1 MDKFL
6 IDNPNSETC
15 LSTMKVV
22 VDLSAVLPFTGWP
35 LLTGPWLLKSIK
47 LTAFTA
53 GDQTKMDRSFP
64 SCTTEH
70 VHQQRQ
76 NGSFR
81 DGLQRSNRV
90 WICCCSLMKSWL
102 IMLFLH
108 KMCTRP
114 IGRLVS
120 QFYSSLGCFYPSGMT
135 GRVVSSNTV
144 YMHKY
149 SFTYFLLIIW
159 ASVHVCLASNLHQW
173 YSWSIMYLC
182 NTCQFYGNTRYRV
195 NPSCKCNSGRI

>member
-1 MDKFL
+1 
-6 IDNPNSETC
+6 
-15 LSTMKVV
+15 MKVV
-22 VDLSAVLPFTGWP
+22 VGLSAVLPFTGWP
-35 LLTGPWLLKSIK
+35 LLTGPWLLNSIK

-76 NGSFR
+76 NGSFQ

-108 KMCTRP
+108 KICTRP

-120 QFYSSLGCFYPSGMT
+120 QFYSSLGCFYPSGTT

-144 YMHKY
+144 PDDIFKCI
-149 SFTYFLLIIW
+149 FLKENISIQIQISSKFVPRRPINNMPALVLIMAWRRPGDKPLSEPMMI
-159 ASVHVCLASNLHQW
+159 SLPTHICVTRPQW
-173 YSWSIMYLC
+173 VK
-182 NTCQFYGNTRYRV
+182 QFQ
-195 NPSCKCNSGRI
+195 

>member
-1 MDKFL
+1 
-6 IDNPNSETC
+6 
-15 LSTMKVV
+15 MKVV
-22 VDLSAVLPFTGWP
+22 VGLSAVLPFTGWP
-35 LLTGPWLLKSIK
+35 LLMGPWLLNSIK

-53 GDQTKMDRSFP
+53 GDQAKMDRSFP

-81 DGLQRSNRV
+81 DGLLRSNRV

-108 KMCTRP
+108 KICTRP

-120 QFYSSLGCFYPSGMT
+120 QFYSSLGCFYPSGTT
-135 GRVVSSNTV
+135 GRVVSSNTDV
-144 YMHKY
+144 QTDNSTALNKLNWKQW
-149 SFTYFLLIIW
+149 FLRFPPIKTLQ
-159 ASVHVCLASNLHQW
+159 LD
-173 YSWSIMYLC
+173 SIKELGHHWC
-182 NTCQFYGNTRYRV
+182 
-195 NPSCKCNSGRI
+195 S

>member
-1 MDKFL
+1 
-6 IDNPNSETC
+6 
-15 LSTMKVV
+15 MKVV
-22 VDLSAVLPFTGWP
+22 VGLSAVLPFTGWP
-35 LLTGPWLLKSIK
+35 LLTGPWLLNSIK

-108 KMCTRP
+108 KICTPP

-120 QFYSSLGCFYPSGMT
+120 QFYSTLGCFYPSGMT
-135 GRVVSSNTV
+135 GRVVSSNTAEFKRILFPKIYLPNWQF
-144 YMHKY
+144 YMAWA
-149 SFTYFLLIIW
+149 FRQWEINNNTRQLIRVNLSW
-159 ASVHVCLASNLHQW
+159 ASRNWPGKWNFV
-173 YSWSIMYLC
+173 
-182 NTCQFYGNTRYRV
+182 
-195 NPSCKCNSGRI
+195 

>member
-1 MDKFL
+1 
-6 IDNPNSETC
+6 
-15 LSTMKVV
+15 MKVV
-22 VDLSAVLPFTGWP
+22 VGLSAVLPLTGWP
-35 LLTGPWLLKSIK
+35 LLTGPWLLNSYL

-53 GDQTKMDRSFP
+53 GDQTKMDSSFP

-102 IMLFLH
+102 IMFFLH
-108 KMCTRP
+108 KICTRP

-120 QFYSSLGCFYPSGMT
+120 QFYSSLGCFYPSGTT
-135 GRVVSSNTV
+135 GRVVSSNTGLALS
-144 YMHKY
+144 HHFEP
-149 SFTYFLLIIW
+149 SYFPRSGHMVTSLSSLW
-159 ASVHVCLASNLHQW
+159 VAWHSTATPRTTSLRWNSRRLPLPTWFLVLSPAP
-173 YSWSIMYLC
+173 
-182 NTCQFYGNTRYRV
+182 TRCCR
-195 NPSCKCNSGRI
+195 

>member
-1 MDKFL
+1 
-6 IDNPNSETC
+6 
-15 LSTMKVV
+15 MKVV
-22 VDLSAVLPFTGWP
+22 VGLSAVLPFTGWP
-35 LLTGPWLLKSIK
+35 LLTGPWLLNSIK

-81 DGLQRSNRV
+81 DGFQRSNKV

-108 KMCTRP
+108 KICTRP

-120 QFYSSLGCFYPSGMT
+120 QFYSSLGCFYRSGTT
-135 GRVVSSNTV
+135 GRVVSSNTDPAIHCLMQCLFDLFQIV
-144 YMHKY
+144 YTCLTL
-149 SFTYFLLIIW
+149 FIIVAQCIW
-159 ASVHVCLASNLHQW
+159 ESLFAGLQW
-173 YSWSIMYLC
+173 YCIVFRNKSSTKSVVSLW
-182 NTCQFYGNTRYRV
+182 NQ
-195 NPSCKCNSGRI
+195 

>member
-1 MDKFL
+1 
-6 IDNPNSETC
+6 
-15 LSTMKVV
+15 MKVEV
-22 VDLSAVLPFTGWP
+22 GLSAVLPFTGWP
-35 LLTGPWLLKSIK
+35 LLTGPWLLNSIK

-81 DGLQRSNRV
+81 DGLQHSNRV

-108 KMCTRP
+108 KIGTRL

-120 QFYSSLGCFYPSGMT
+120 QFYSSLGCFYPSGTT
-135 GRVVSSNTV
+135 GRVVSSNTDYIFIASMLRCFLTRLPWFYNGWNGGILLQHSSAPFYTPV
-144 YMHKY
+144 LGIIFLCLNFKSCIFRICTY
-149 SFTYFLLIIW
+149 SCHIQLG
-159 ASVHVCLASNLHQW
+159 C
-173 YSWSIMYLC
+173 
-182 NTCQFYGNTRYRV
+182 
-195 NPSCKCNSGRI
+195 

>member
-1 MDKFL
+1 
-6 IDNPNSETC
+6 
-15 LSTMKVV
+15 MKVV
-22 VDLSAVLPFTGWP
+22 VGLCAVLPFTGWP
-35 LLTGPWLLKSIK
+35 LLTGPWSVLNSIT

-76 NGSFR
+76 NVSFR
-81 DGLQRSNRV
+81 EGLQRSNRV

-102 IMLFLH
+102 IMFFLH
-108 KMCTRP
+108 KICTPP

-135 GRVVSSNTV
+135 GRVVSSNTECWPDSLTHLCGTRGRWVNDAV
-144 YMHKY
+144 YKLRHA
-149 SFTYFLLIIW
+149 LIIH
-159 ASVHVCLASNLHQW
+159 ANITFIHAYRKFGYRISENQLIHW
-173 YSWSIMYLC
+173 YGKIKMISWYL
-182 NTCQFYGNTRYRV
+182 
-195 NPSCKCNSGRI
+195 

>member
-1 MDKFL
+1 
-6 IDNPNSETC
+6 
-15 LSTMKVV
+15 MKVV
-22 VDLSAVLPFTGWP
+22 VGLSAVLPFTGWP
-35 LLTGPWLLKSIK
+35 LLTGPWLLNSIK

-81 DGLQRSNRV
+81 DGLQHSNRV
-90 WICCCSLMKSWL
+90 WICCCSLMNSWL

-108 KMCTRP
+108 KICTRP

-120 QFYSSLGCFYPSGMT
+120 QFYLSLGCFYPSGTT
-135 GRVVSSNTV
+135 GRVVSSNTAMILTCV
-144 YMHKY
+144 TM
-149 SFTYFLLIIW
+149 LGW
-159 ASVHVCLASNLHQW
+159 ADVPDSDRGDFRRRVHCTL
-173 YSWSIMYLC
+173 
-182 NTCQFYGNTRYRV
+182 
-195 NPSCKCNSGRI
+195 

>member
-1 MDKFL
+1 
-6 IDNPNSETC
+6 
-15 LSTMKVV
+15 MKVV
-22 VDLSAVLPFTGWP
+22 VGLSAVLLFTGWP
-35 LLTGPWLLKSIK
+35 LLMGPWLLNSIT

-70 VHQQRQ
+70 VHQQKQ

-102 IMLFLH
+102 IMVFLH
-108 KMCTRP
+108 KICTRP

-120 QFYSSLGCFYPSGMT
+120 QFYSSLGCFYPSGTT
-135 GRVVSSNTV
+135 GRVVSSNTALV
-144 YMHKY
+144 QIMAWYQIGAKPLSEPMLTHICIM
-149 SFTYFLLIIW
+149 FTFSHPVQCIW
-159 ASVHVCLASNLHQW
+159 
-173 YSWSIMYLC
+173 
-182 NTCQFYGNTRYRV
+182 
-195 NPSCKCNSGRI
+195 K

>member
-1 MDKFL
+1 
-6 IDNPNSETC
+6 
-15 LSTMKVV
+15 MKVGV
-22 VDLSAVLPFTGWP
+22 GLSAVLPFTGWP
-35 LLTGPWLLKSIK
+35 LLTGPWLLNSIK

-108 KMCTRP
+108 KICTRP

-120 QFYSSLGCFYPSGMT
+120 QFYSSLGCFYPSGTT
-135 GRVVSSNTV
+135 GPVVSSNTG
-144 YMHKY
+144 YDLQTNSNSRERSY
-149 SFTYFLLIIW
+149 LLTMR
-159 ASVHVCLASNLHQW
+159 SQTVLLNLHIN
-173 YSWSIMYLC
+173 YYVPVVIH
-182 NTCQFYGNTRYRV
+182 
-195 NPSCKCNSGRI
+195 

>member
-120 QFYSSLGCFYPSGMT
+120 QFYSSLGCFYPSGTT
-135 GRVVSSNTV
+135 GRVVSSNTGATKPPQKQ
-144 YMHKY
+144 YISLSRTKY
-149 SFTYFLLIIW
+149 D
-159 ASVHVCLASNLHQW
+159 H
-173 YSWSIMYLC
+173 
-182 NTCQFYGNTRYRV
+182 
-195 NPSCKCNSGRI
+195 

>member
-1 MDKFL
+1 
-6 IDNPNSETC
+6 
-15 LSTMKVV
+15 MKVV
-22 VDLSAVLPFTGWP
+22 VGLSAALPSTGWP
-35 LLTGPWLLKSIK
+35 LLTGPWLLNSIK

-102 IMLFLH
+102 IMLFLY
-108 KMCTRP
+108 KICTRP

-120 QFYSSLGCFYPSGMT
+120 QFYSSLGCFYPSGT
-135 GRVVSSNTV
+135 TRRVVSSNTV
-144 YMHKY
+144 GASYIRDFTVIFHTILQWVRQNTHKRHHIA
-149 SFTYFLLIIW
+149 SLHRWAMGCLL
-159 ASVHVCLASNLHQW
+159 
-173 YSWSIMYLC
+173 
-182 NTCQFYGNTRYRV
+182 
-195 NPSCKCNSGRI
+195 